1 MALTTVQP
9 GMLGATQPYNFKN
22 RLING
27 QFSIWQ
33 RGTSFSP
40 AQYSYVY
47 TADRWFV
54 FSALT
59 SGNLTVSQST
69 SVPTGAGNIF
79 PYSIKVQRNS
89 ASTSTG
95 GVNLYQI
102 IESNNMYDL
111 AGQSVTLSFW
121 IKSGAN
127 YAGGTVQG
135 ALVSGTVADQ
145 GSANIFS
152 WTGTTYPA
160 ALTVTPTT
168 TWTKYSVT
176 ATIPSNSLEL
186 AIAFLP
192 AGFTGTAGA
201 DDSYFITG
209 VQLELGVSATSF
221 DYRPYGTE
229 FNLCQ
234 RYYQQ
239 YNSFTAYFS
248 YAQGYTPTTTSSQFF
263 QPLEVYMR
271 TTPSLVASAAANFQ
285 VLQFSTS
292 VSVSVVSLSTAS
304 PYSLVYSTTNGTLN
318 VNTLAV
324 LRDAGS
330 NNSYIAA
337 NAEL

>member
-1 MALTTVQP
+1 MTTANILSQ
-9 GMLGATQPYNFKN
+9 LGSAGVSTAFKN

-27 QFSIWQ
+27 QFPIWQ

-40 AQYSYVY
+40 AQYGYVY

-69 SVPTGAGNIF
+69 SVPASTSNIF

-121 IKSGAN
+121 IKCGAN
-127 YAGGTVQG
+127 YTGGGLQG
-135 ALVSGTVADQ
+135 ALVTGTVADQ

-152 WTGTTYPA
+152 WTGTAYPA
-160 ALTVTPTT
+160 SLTVTPTT

-176 ATIPSNSLEL
+176 GTIASNALEL

-192 AGFTGTAGA
+192 TGFAGTAGA
-201 DDSYFITG
+201 DDSFSVTG
-209 VQLELGVSATSF
+209 VQLEVGTTATNF

-248 YAQGYTPTTTSSQFF
+248 YAQGYTPTTTASQFF
-263 QPLEVYMR
+263 QPLQVYMR

-285 VLQFSTS
+285 ILQFSTTAT
-292 VSVSVVSLSTAS
+292 VSVVGLSTAT
-304 PYSLVYSTTNGTLN
+304 PYSLIYSTTNSTLN